1 MPQNT
6 TTTPSSVR
14 LGIDGGGTKTDF
26 ILVDSHGKLL
36 GQRRAPGSS
45 PSLSDADTIAQLISE
60 NIHALVQSVGGS
72 LSISHCCLCMAGSRL
87 FWQDF
92 AKKLAQRLPQLGQV
106 HSFDDS
112 IPILELATDGGPGL
126 ALHSGTG
133 SFIAARGPDGA
144 AHYAGGLGWRIG
156 DPGSAQDLG
165 RRAAERALL
174 EAQGWATPSA
184 FGRAVCDAIGAND
197 IDALL
202 REIYAEAGS
211 HNSAAALAQLSPLVT
226 KHAELR
232 DAAAVA
238 ILRDS
243 VSAIVQ
249 VAKAV
254 SARLF
259 GNPQEVTNKTN
270 EAPKPIPVGL
280 SGPILR
286 DKLAQQTIAEALGPT
301 HHLHTI
307 TEPPLEGLRRLLTR
321 L

>member
-1 MPQNT
+1 MPQSPS
-6 TTTPSSVR
+6 TPISAR

-26 ILVDSHGKLL
+26 ILVDETGQLL

-45 PSLSDADTIAQLISE
+45 PSLSTADTIVQLIEE
-60 NIHALVQSVGGS
+60 NIHGLIQDTGANLA
-72 LSISHCCLCMAGSRL
+72 ISHCCLCMAGSRI
-87 FWQDF
+87 FWQNF
-92 AKKLAQRLPQLGQV
+92 AQTLAQRLPQLGQI
-106 HSFDDS
+106 HAFDDS

-174 EAQGWATPSA
+174 EAQGWAAPSPL
-184 FGRAVCDAIGAND
+184 GRAVCAAIQAND

-202 REIYAEAGS
+202 RELYAEDGS

-226 KHAELR
+226 THATQG
-232 DAAAVA
+232 DAAAMA

-243 VSAIVQ
+243 VSALAQ

-254 SARLF
+254 STRLF
-259 GNPQEVTNKTN
+259 GDQRNDSAT
-270 EAPKPIPVGL
+270 APIPLGL

-286 DKLAQQTIAEALGPT
+286 DSLAEQTIAEALGAG
-301 HHLHTI
+301 HRLHTI
-307 TEPPLEGLRRLLTR
+307 TDAPLEGLRRLLTR

>member
-1 MPQNT
+1 MPQST
-6 TTTPSSVR
+6 TTANSAR

-26 ILVDSHGKLL
+26 ILVDGAGKLL
-36 GQRRAPGSS
+36 AQRRAPGSS
-45 PSLSDADTIAQLISE
+45 PSLSAAAAIAQLIE
-60 NIHALVQSVGGS
+60 GNIHALLQNAGGS
-72 LSISHCCLCMAGSRL
+72 LVINHCCLCMAGSRL

-92 AKKLAQRLPQLGQV
+92 AQTLAQRLPQLGQV
-106 HSFDDS
+106 HAFDDS

-133 SFIAARGPDGA
+133 SFIAARSLNGA

-174 EAQGWATPSA
+174 EVQGWGNPSPL
-184 FGRAVCDAIGAND
+184 GRAVCTAIRATN

-202 REIYAEAGS
+202 REIYAEDGS
-211 HNSAAALAQLSPLVT
+211 HNSATALAQLSPLVT
-226 KHAELR
+226 KHASQG
-232 DAAAVA
+232 DAAAIK

-243 VSAIVQ
+243 VSALAQI
-249 VAKAV
+249 AKAV
-254 SARLF
+254 SDRLF
-259 GNPQEVTNKTN
+259 GGPNHQSPAQ
-270 EAPKPIPVGL
+270 PIPVGL

-286 DKLAQQTIAEALGPT
+286 DKLAEQTIAKTLGPA
-301 HHLHTI
+301 HRLHII
-307 TEPPLEGLRRLLTR
+307 TDAPLEGLRRLLAR

>member
-1 MPQNT
+1 MPQST
-6 TTTPSSVR
+6 ATPAR

-26 ILVDSHGKLL
+26 ILVDETGKLL
-36 GQRRAPGSS
+36 AHRRATGSS
-45 PSLSDADTIAQLISE
+45 PSLSAPDTIAQLISE
-60 NIHALVQSVGGS
+60 NIRALVESVGRP
-72 LSISHCCLCMAGSRL
+72 LAIQHCGLCMAGSRL
-87 FWQDF
+87 FWRDF
-92 AKKLAQRLPQLGQV
+92 AQTLSQRLPQLGQI
-106 HSFDDS
+106 HAFDDS

-133 SFIAARGPDGA
+133 SFIAARAIDGA

-174 EAQGWATPSA
+174 EAQGWATRSLL
-184 FGRAVCDAIGAND
+184 GHAVCTAMQADD

-202 REIYAEAGS
+202 RELYSETGS

-226 KHAELR
+226 EHATQG
-232 DAAAVA
+232 DTAAIA

-243 VSAIVQ
+243 VSALAQ

-254 SARLF
+254 SERLF
-259 GNPQEVTNKTN
+259 GSSNNN
-270 EAPKPIPVGL
+270 DSAKPIPVGL

-286 DKLAQQTIAEALGPT
+286 SEFAEKIIAEALGPS
-301 HHLHTI
+301 HRLHTI
-307 TEPPLEGLRRLLTR
+307 TDAPLEGLRRLLSR

>member
-1 MPQNT
+1 MPQST
-6 TTTPSSVR
+6 TSPNSAR

-26 ILVDSHGKLL
+26 ILVDESGKLL

-60 NIHALVQSVGGS
+60 NIHALIQNTGGN
-72 LSISHCCLCMAGSRL
+72 LAIRHCCLCMAGSRL

-92 AKKLAQRLPQLGQV
+92 AQTLVQRLPQIGQV
-106 HSFDDS
+106 HAFDDS

-133 SFIAARGPDGA
+133 SFIATRAIDGS

-174 EAQGWATPSA
+174 EAQGWAARTPL
-184 FGRAVCDAIGAND
+184 GHAVCAAMQARD

-202 REIYAEAGS
+202 REIYAEDGS

-226 KHAELR
+226 KYAEQG
-232 DAAAVA
+232 DTAS
-238 ILRDS
+238 ISIFRDS
-243 VSAIVQ
+243 VSALGQ
-249 VAKAV
+249 TAKAV
-254 SARLF
+254 SRRLF
-259 GNPQEVTNKTN
+259 GSSNNQASANP
-270 EAPKPIPVGL
+270 IRVGL

-286 DKLAQQTIAEALGPT
+286 SELAQQIIAQTLGPD
-301 HHLHTI
+301 HRLHNI
-307 TEPPLEGLRRLLTR
+307 TDSPLEGLRRLLTR

>member
-6 TTTPSSVR
+6 TAPNFAR

-26 ILVDSHGKLL
+26 ILVDETGKLL

-45 PSLSDADTIAQLISE
+45 PSLNDADTIAQLISE
-60 NIHALVQSVGGS
+60 NIHALVQSAGGNF
-72 LSISHCCLCMAGSRL
+72 SINHCCLCMAGSRL

-92 AKKLAQRLPQLGQV
+92 AQKLTQRLPLLGQI

-133 SFIAARGPDGA
+133 SFIAARGPDGT
-144 AHYAGGLGWRIG
+144 AHYAGGLGWKIG

-174 EAQGWATPSA
+174 EAQGWATRSPL
-184 FGRAVCDAIGAND
+184 GRAACAAMQAND

-202 REIYAEAGS
+202 REIYAEDGS
-211 HNSAAALAQLSPLVT
+211 HNTAAALAQLSPLVT
-226 KHAELR
+226 KY
-232 DAAAVA
+232 VA
-238 ILRDS
+238 LGDTTASAIFHDS
-243 VSAIVQ
+243 VSALAQI
-249 VAKAV
+249 AKAV

-259 GNPQEVTNKTN
+259 DGPNNQEAAN
-270 EAPKPIPVGL
+270 PIPVGL

-286 DKLAQQTIAEALGPT
+286 DKLAQQTIAEVLGPN
-301 HHLHTI
+301 HRLHTV
-307 TEPPLEGLRRLLTR
+307 TDAPLEGLRRLLTR

>member
-6 TTTPSSVR
+6 ITPTSAR

-26 ILVDSHGKLL
+26 ILVDEAGQLL
-36 GQRRAPGSS
+36 GQRRALGSS
-45 PSLSDADTIAQLISE
+45 PSLSDADTIAQLIEE
-60 NIHALVQSVGGS
+60 NIHDLVQSVGGAPA
-72 LSISHCCLCMAGSRL
+72 ISHCCLCMAGSRI

-92 AKKLAQRLPQLGQV
+92 AKTLAQRLPQLGQV
-106 HSFDDS
+106 HAFDDS
-112 IPILELATDGGPGL
+112 IPILELATDGSPGL

-133 SFIAARGPDGA
+133 SFIAARSLDGA
-144 AHYAGGLGWRIG
+144 THYAGGLGWRIG

-165 RRAAERALL
+165 RRAVERALL
-174 EAQGWATPSA
+174 EAQGWATPSPL
-184 FGRAVCDAIGAND
+184 GHAVCTAIRAND

-202 REIYAEAGS
+202 REIYAEDGS

-226 KHAELR
+226 THATQG

-238 ILRDS
+238 IFRDS
-243 VSAIVQ
+243 VSALAQ

-254 SARLF
+254 STRLF
-259 GNPQEVTNKTN
+259 GDQRNDSATDS
-270 EAPKPIPVGL
+270 IPVGL

-286 DKLAQQTIAEALGPT
+286 DSLAEQTIAKTLGSG
-301 HHLHTI
+301 HRLHSI
-307 TEPPLEGLRRLLTR
+307 TDAPLEGLRRLLTR

>member
-1 MPQNT
+1 MP
-6 TTTPSSVR
+6 PSPTAPNSVR

-26 ILVDSHGKLL
+26 ILVDETGKLL

-45 PSLSDADTIAQLISE
+45 PSLSDADTIAQLIE
-60 NIHALVQSVGGS
+60 GNIHALVQEAGVNRP
-72 LSISHCCLCMAGSRL
+72 ISHCCLCMAGSRL

-92 AKKLAQRLPQLGQV
+92 AKTLAQRLPQLGQV
-106 HSFDDS
+106 QAFDDS

-133 SFIAARGPDGA
+133 SFIAARSLDGA

-174 EAQGWATPSA
+174 EVQGWGSLSPL
-184 FGRAVCDAIGAND
+184 GRAVCAAIRATN

-202 REIYAEAGS
+202 REIYAEDGS
-211 HNSAAALAQLSPLVT
+211 HNSATALAQLSPLVT
-226 KHAELR
+226 KHASR
-232 DAAAVA
+232 GDAAAIE

-243 VSAIVQ
+243 ASALAQI
-249 VAKAV
+249 AKAV
-254 SARLF
+254 SERLF
-259 GNPQEVTNKTN
+259 GGPNHQSPAQ
-270 EAPKPIPVGL
+270 PIPVGL

-286 DKLAQQTIAEALGPT
+286 DKLAEQTIAKTLGT
-301 HHLHTI
+301 AHRLHTI
-307 TEPPLEGLRRLLTR
+307 TDAPLEGLRRLLSR

>member
-1 MPQNT
+1 MPQR
-6 TTTPSSVR
+6 TTPKNFAR
-14 LGIDGGGTKTDF
+14 IGIDGGGTKTDF
-26 ILVDSHGKLL
+26 ILIDETGKLL

-45 PSLSDADTIAQLISE
+45 PSLNDADTIEQLISE
-60 NIHALVQSVGGS
+60 NIHALIQEAGGN
-72 LSISHCCLCMAGSRL
+72 LAIKHCCLCMAGSRL
-87 FWQDF
+87 FWQGF
-92 AKKLAQRLPQLGQV
+92 AQKLAHRLPQIGQV

-112 IPILELATDGGPGL
+112 IPILELATDGGPGI

-133 SFIAARGPDGA
+133 SFIAARGPNGT

-174 EAQGWATPSA
+174 EAQGWADRSPL
-184 FGRAVCDAIGAND
+184 GRAVCAAIRAND

-202 REIYAEAGS
+202 REIYAEDGS
-211 HNSAAALAQLSPLVT
+211 YNSAAALAQLSPLVT
-226 KHAELR
+226 EHAAQG

-238 ILRDS
+238 ILGDS
-243 VSAIVQ
+243 VSALAQ

-254 SARLF
+254 SERLF
-259 GNPQEVTNKTN
+259 GNTQDQNR
-270 EAPKPIPVGL
+270 ASPIPVGL

-286 DKLAQQTIAEALGPT
+286 DKLAQQSISTALGPT
-301 HHLHTI
+301 HRLHPI
-307 TEPPLEGLRRLLTR
+307 SDAPLEGLRRLLTR